1 MVVARMTMVFIL
13 IVYSVAVVAND
24 NWSTLRLSVVDTQTG
39 KQTPARVEIID
50 ASDNGRVATDS
61 LRYGGDCDMSD
72 TGAGFI
78 TRESAL
84 EGFKDRLENPYT
96 GTLQFYSTG
105 ESSTQVSPGIVRVR
119 VFKGPEY
126 KVSKHEIEVPRGE
139 TVELTVSMDRW
150 IDMPSKGWYSGDDHL
165 HIQRPHADLNPL
177 IMAMMQAEDIHVAN
191 LLQMG
196 KVNNF
201 DIAPQYQF
209 GKAGQFYDG
218 NYVLAAGQE
227 NPRTHYLG
235 HTITLGLDRTIFDAE
250 RYLIYRRIWE
260 QSVALGGVNGFAH
273 AYAENG
279 TDLSPLDGL
288 GVILPHNLLHFMEVL
303 QFNRSGFEAWYD
315 VLNLGFAV
323 TPTAGT
329 DYPCAQQVLPGHERF
344 FAHVDGEFTYR
355 KWLDAVR
362 GGRTFVT
369 TGPILEFDVNGQKTG
384 ATVDVGENGVVLV
397 KGKVSFQTDR
407 DDVFF
412 LELLENGKL
421 VHRVSR
427 VDGESSI
434 EFEYEHEAAV
444 SSWLALRALGT
455 ELWEAGFVEQHP
467 YHFTDFS
474 APTSVA
480 HTGAVYLSVKGS
492 PAIGEDDSGKQLARG
507 WLARLNDLEYTLKES
522 NIPELA
528 RKLQNPNFDA
538 VPEKAI
544 RSSREGL
551 LREIRIA
558 QSYFRDKID

>member
-1 MVVARMTMVFIL
+1 MFIVRITVVLAWIFWSITGI
-13 IVYSVAVVAND
+13 AND
-24 NWSTLRLSVVDTQTG
+24 KESTLQLTILDAQTS
-39 KQTPARVEIID
+39 KLTPARVEVVD
-50 ASDNGRVATDS
+50 SSANGRVATDA
-61 LRYGGDCDMSD
+61 LRFGGDCDMSD
-72 TGAGFI
+72 VGAGYV
-78 TRESAL
+78 TRDAAL
-84 EGFKDRLENPYT
+84 KGFQDRLENPYT

-105 ESSTQVSPGIVRVR
+105 ESSIQVSAGTVRVR

-126 KVSKHEIEVPRGE
+126 KVSIHEVEIPRGG
-139 TVELTVSMDRW
+139 TIKLTVSMERW
-150 IDMPSKGWYSGDDHL
+150 VDMPSRGWYSGDDHL
-165 HIQRPHADLNPL
+165 HIQRPHEDLNPL
-177 IMAMMQAEDIHVAN
+177 IMDMMQAEDIHVAN

-196 KVNNF
+196 KVDNF
-201 DIAPQYQF
+201 DISPQYRF
-209 GKAGQFYDG
+209 GEAGQYYDG

-250 RYLIYRRIWE
+250 RYLIYRRVWE

-273 AYAENG
+273 AYADNG

-303 QFNRSGFEAWYD
+303 QFNRSGFDAWYD

-344 FAHVDGEFTYR
+344 YVYVDGEFTYS

-362 GGRTFVT
+362 NGKTFVT
-369 TGPILEFDVNGQKTG
+369 TGPILEFNVNGRKAG
-384 ATVDVGENGVVLV
+384 ATVELDGSTKVLV
-397 KGKVSFQTDR
+397 KGKVSFQADR
-407 DDVFF
+407 DEVFF
-412 LELLENGKL
+412 LELLENGRL

-427 VDGESSI
+427 VDGDSTI
-434 EFEYEHEAAV
+434 EFEFEHVAKT
-444 SSWLALRALGT
+444 SSWLAIRALGT

-467 YHFTDFS
+467 YHFNDF
-474 APTSVA
+474 ATPTSVA
-480 HTGAVYLSVKGS
+480 HSGAIYLSVKGS
-492 PAIGEDDSGKQLARG
+492 PAIGENDSGKQLARG

-522 NIPELA
+522 NISELA

-544 RSSREGL
+544 RSSRETL
-551 LREIRIA
+551 LEEIRTA
-558 QSYFRDKID
+558 QSYFRAKID